1 MILLKMQARILK
13 KENFSGIT
21 ELYAGT
27 IGFGYRA
34 CKDPCKGGDDMKRS
48 LTLLLASLFL
58 VFSLT
63 ACGGNVKNNNGQ
75 NGNDQNNS
83 TVTGDTADNNGP
95 AENGTNG
102 TANNGNTANGG
113 VNNGTTNN
121 GTANNGNGGLVDDTG
136 DVLEDIG
143 NGTRDVL
150 DDAGRALTGNNGT
163 VNRSAG
169 SNIRSSFPHR

>member
-1 MILLKMQARILK
+1 
-13 KENFSGIT
+13 
-21 ELYAGT
+21 
-27 IGFGYRA
+27 
-34 CKDPCKGGDDMKRS
+34 MKRS

-63 ACGGNVKNNNGQ
+63 ACGGNGKTNNGQ

-83 TVTGDTADNNGP
+83 TVTGDTAGNN

-102 TANNGNTANGG
+102 TANNGNTA
-113 VNNGTTNN
+113 
-121 GTANNGNGGLVDDTG
+121 NGGLVDDTG

-163 VNRSAG
+163 ANRSAG
-169 SNIRSSFPHR
+169 SNIR

>member
-1 MILLKMQARILK
+1 
-13 KENFSGIT
+13 
-21 ELYAGT
+21 
-27 IGFGYRA
+27 
-34 CKDPCKGGDDMKRS
+34 MKRS

-63 ACGGNVKNNNGQ
+63 ACGGNGKNNNGQ

-83 TVTGDTADNNGP
+83 AATGDTAGNN

-102 TANNGNTANGG
+102 TANNGNTSNGG
-113 VNNGTTNN
+113 ANNGTT
-121 GTANNGNGGLVDDTG
+121 NNGNGGLVDDTG

-163 VNRSAG
+163 ANRSAG
-169 SNIRSSFPHR
+169 SNIR

>member
-1 MILLKMQARILK
+1 
-13 KENFSGIT
+13 
-21 ELYAGT
+21 
-27 IGFGYRA
+27 
-34 CKDPCKGGDDMKRS
+34 MKRS

-63 ACGGNVKNNNGQ
+63 ACGGNGKNNNGQ

-83 TVTGDTADNNGP
+83 AATGDTAG
-95 AENGTNG
+95 
-102 TANNGNTANGG
+102 
-113 VNNGTTNN
+113 NN

-163 VNRSAG
+163 VNQSAG
-169 SNIRSSFPHR
+169 SNIR

>member
-1 MILLKMQARILK
+1 
-13 KENFSGIT
+13 
-21 ELYAGT
+21 
-27 IGFGYRA
+27 
-34 CKDPCKGGDDMKRS
+34 MKRS

-63 ACGGNVKNNNGQ
+63 ACGGNGKNNNGQ

-83 TVTGDTADNNGP
+83 TVTGDTAGNN

-102 TANNGNTANGG
+102 TANNGKTA
-113 VNNGTTNN
+113 
-121 GTANNGNGGLVDDTG
+121 NGGLVDDTG

-163 VNRSAG
+163 ANRSAG
-169 SNIRSSFPHR
+169 SNIR

>member
-1 MILLKMQARILK
+1 M
-13 KENFSGIT
+13 
-21 ELYAGT
+21 YAGT

-58 VFSLT
+58 AFSLT
-63 ACGGNVKNNNGQ
+63 ACGGNGKNNNGQ

-83 TVTGDTADNNGP
+83 AVTGDTAG
-95 AENGTNG
+95 
-102 TANNGNTANGG
+102 NNGNT
-113 VNNGTTNN
+113 NGTTNN
-121 GTANNGNGGLVDDTG
+121 GNAENGTTANGDTNNGTTNHNNGGLIDDTG

-150 DDAGRALTGNNGT
+150 DNAGRALTGSNGT
-163 VNRSAG
+163 TNRSTANG
-169 SNIRSSFPHR
+169 TR

>member
-1 MILLKMQARILK
+1 
-13 KENFSGIT
+13 
-21 ELYAGT
+21 
-27 IGFGYRA
+27 
-34 CKDPCKGGDDMKRS
+34 MKRS

-63 ACGGNVKNNNGQ
+63 ACGGNGKNNNGQ

-83 TVTGDTADNNGP
+83 TVTGDTAGNN

-102 TANNGNTANGG
+102 AANNGNTANGG
-113 VNNGTTNN
+113 VNNGTT
-121 GTANNGNGGLVDDTG
+121 NNGNGGLVDDTG

-163 VNRSAG
+163 ANRSAG
-169 SNIRSSFPHR
+169 SNIR

>member
-1 MILLKMQARILK
+1 
-13 KENFSGIT
+13 
-21 ELYAGT
+21 
-27 IGFGYRA
+27 
-34 CKDPCKGGDDMKRS
+34 MKRS

-63 ACGGNVKNNNGQ
+63 ACGGNGKNNNGQ

-83 TVTGDTADNNGP
+83 AVTGDTAGNN

-113 VNNGTTNN
+113 VNNGTTS
-121 GTANNGNGGLVDDTG
+121 NGNGGLVDDTG

-163 VNRSAG
+163 ANRSAG
-169 SNIRSSFPHR
+169 SNIR

>member
-1 MILLKMQARILK
+1 M
-13 KENFSGIT
+13 
-21 ELYAGT
+21 YAGT

-58 VFSLT
+58 AFSLT
-63 ACGGNVKNNNGQ
+63 ACGGNGKNNNGQ

-83 TVTGDTADNNGP
+83 AVTGDTAGNN
-95 AENGTNG
+95 AENGNNG
-102 TANNGNTANGG
+102 TANNGNTDNSGAN
-113 VNNGTTNN
+113 NSTTNHN
-121 GTANNGNGGLVDDTG
+121 NGGLIDDTG

-150 DDAGRALTGNNGT
+150 DNAGRALTGSNGT
-163 VNRSAG
+163 TNRSTANG
-169 SNIRSSFPHR
+169 TR

>member
-1 MILLKMQARILK
+1 
-13 KENFSGIT
+13 
-21 ELYAGT
+21 
-27 IGFGYRA
+27 
-34 CKDPCKGGDDMKRS
+34 MKRS

-63 ACGGNVKNNNGQ
+63 ACGGNGKNNGQ

-83 TVTGDTADNNGP
+83 AVTGDTAGNN

-102 TANNGNTANGG
+102 TANNGNTSNGG
-113 VNNGTTNN
+113 ANNGTT
-121 GTANNGNGGLVDDTG
+121 NNGNGGLVDDTG

-163 VNRSAG
+163 SNRSAG
-169 SNIRSSFPHR
+169 SNIR

>member
-1 MILLKMQARILK
+1 
-13 KENFSGIT
+13 
-21 ELYAGT
+21 
-27 IGFGYRA
+27 
-34 CKDPCKGGDDMKRS
+34 MKRS
-48 LTLLLASLFL
+48 LTLLPASLFL

-63 ACGGNVKNNNGQ
+63 ACGGNGKNNNGQ

-83 TVTGDTADNNGP
+83 AATGDTAGNN

-102 TANNGNTANGG
+102 TANNGNTA
-113 VNNGTTNN
+113 
-121 GTANNGNGGLVDDTG
+121 NGGLVDDTG

-163 VNRSAG
+163 ANRSAG
-169 SNIRSSFPHR
+169 SNIR

>member
-1 MILLKMQARILK
+1 
-13 KENFSGIT
+13 
-21 ELYAGT
+21 
-27 IGFGYRA
+27 
-34 CKDPCKGGDDMKRS
+34 MKRS

-63 ACGGNVKNNNGQ
+63 ACGGSGKNNNGQ

-83 TVTGDTADNNGP
+83 TVTGDTAGNN

-121 GTANNGNGGLVDDTG
+121 GNGGLVDDTG

-150 DDAGRALTGNNGT
+150 DNAGRALTGSNGT
-163 VNRSAG
+163 TNRSTANG
-169 SNIRSSFPHR
+169 TR

>member
-1 MILLKMQARILK
+1 
-13 KENFSGIT
+13 
-21 ELYAGT
+21 
-27 IGFGYRA
+27 
-34 CKDPCKGGDDMKRS
+34 MKRS

-58 VFSLT
+58 VFALT
-63 ACGGNVKNNNGQ
+63 ACGGNGKNNNGQ

-83 TVTGDTADNNGP
+83 AVTGDTAGNN

-102 TANNGNTANGG
+102 AANNGNTANGG
-113 VNNGTTNN
+113 VNNGTT
-121 GTANNGNGGLVDDTG
+121 NNGNGGLVDDTG

-163 VNRSAG
+163 ANRSAG
-169 SNIRSSFPHR
+169 SNIR

>member
-1 MILLKMQARILK
+1 
-13 KENFSGIT
+13 
-21 ELYAGT
+21 
-27 IGFGYRA
+27 
-34 CKDPCKGGDDMKRS
+34 MKRS

-63 ACGGNVKNNNGQ
+63 ACGGNGKNNNGQ

-83 TVTGDTADNNGP
+83 AATGDTAGNN

-113 VNNGTTNN
+113 VNNGTT
-121 GTANNGNGGLVDDTG
+121 NNGNGGLVDDTG

-163 VNRSAG
+163 ANRSAG
-169 SNIRSSFPHR
+169 SNIR